1 MYTLKIKPDLEKT
14 LKKLAKKNGKQVEI
28 ILKKIDEIL
37 SNPHR
42 YKNLRAPLND
52 WKRVH
57 VDKHFVLTFSVGTY
71 QYPSI
76 IVGNFFLFHLLML
89 NRQQKKD
96 FLLFSAV
103 VWSKLLQEGI

>member
-14 LKKLAKKNGKQVEI
+14 FKKLAKKNSKQVEI

-57 VDKHFVLTFSVGTY
+57 VDKHFVLTFS
-71 QYPSI
+71 I
-76 IVGNFFLFHLLML
+76 
-89 NRQQKKD
+89 D
-96 FLLFSAV
+96 ED
-103 VWSKLLQEGI
+103 SKTVTLEDYDHHDTIYKH